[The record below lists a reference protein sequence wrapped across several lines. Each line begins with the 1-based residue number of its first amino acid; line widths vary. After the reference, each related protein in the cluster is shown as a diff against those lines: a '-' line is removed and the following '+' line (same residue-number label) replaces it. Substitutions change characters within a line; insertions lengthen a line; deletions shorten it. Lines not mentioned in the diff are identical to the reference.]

1 MRNKWHNA
9 NSHNSLLNEI
19 TQCIGTQ
26 YDRDMKLENWIHP
39 VTHNKTIHVEGESLH
54 HIQAYTDG
62 SKRYLGVGVGVE
74 IFLNNNIIKTM

>member
-1 MRNKWHNA
+1 
-9 NSHNSLLNEI
+9 
-19 TQCIGTQ
+19 
-26 YDRDMKLENWIHP
+26 MKLENWIHP